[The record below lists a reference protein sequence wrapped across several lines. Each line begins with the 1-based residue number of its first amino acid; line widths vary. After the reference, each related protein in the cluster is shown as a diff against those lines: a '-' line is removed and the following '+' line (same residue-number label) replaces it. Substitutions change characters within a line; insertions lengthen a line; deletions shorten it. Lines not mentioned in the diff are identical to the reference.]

1 MVLYLSSVGRIMIT
15 ISFLGLDQ
23 FVVGRYSK
31 EHTKALASLFETS
44 EDEINFYAPN
54 SMVFHNGVEQTSWNL
69 IVIVKAPTKYKPL
82 EKVVAKY
89 LLETLPLFSIHIELE
104 FEYFETSS
112 RYEKINPDYPRYID
126 QGHIKEV
133 DVTFDNDD
141 GCLDECCHGH
151 DDANPNDRADLDYN
165 DPNQI
170 YLGNAFEDFDKKL
183 EKAKKESK

>member
-1 MVLYLSSVGRIMIT
+1 MIT

-31 EHTKALASLFETS
+31 EHTKALASLFETN

-69 IVIVKAPTKYKPL
+69 IVIVKAPVKYKPL

-89 LLETLPLFSIHIELE
+89 LLDTLPLFSIHIELE
-104 FEYFETSS
+104 FEYFEMSS
-112 RYEKINPDYPRYID
+112 RYERINPDYPRYID

-133 DVTFDNDD
+133 DVTLDNEDGDLDD
-141 GCLDECCHGH
+141 DCCDDDCCHDGP
-151 DDANPNDRADLDYN
+151 NPNDRADLDYN

>member
-1 MVLYLSSVGRIMIT
+1 MIT

-141 GCLDECCHGH
+141 GCLDECCHGR